1 MNKLIKYFG
10 ENRESNVLYTLLY
23 AVFSKKYYWYEVKF
37 VYRDKPNGNRIL
49 DWKTQLGFKHQD
61 TCLNKREVK
70 TTISPLHKSDDA
82 IKRYLCNGHLD
93 CELICYLGRF
103 NKPL

>member
-10 ENRESNVLYTLLY
+10 KNRDTNTLYTLLY
-23 AVFSKKYYWYEVKF
+23 SFFSKKYYWYEVKF
-37 VYRDKPNGNRIL
+37 VYRDKPNGNRIFDL
-49 DWKTQLGFKHQD
+49 KAQLGFKHQD

-70 TTISPLHKSDDA
+70 TTISPLHKRNEV
-82 IKRYLCNGHLD
+82 KKYLCNGHFD
-93 CELICYLGRF
+93 CEVITFLGRF